1 LELVKRKAAGGAWD
15 CLPEEIMSLNAVKVV
30 ETLEAPLED
39 LHSLRLCNKVTKR
52 VSSSYT
58 VANRFNLEHDY
69 QSTDWNSDEYIQT
82 VDWLQGANNGQ
93 ALFVKGIAD
102 IYTARPGGAALLAQA
117 E

>member
-1 LELVKRKAAGGAWD
+1 LELAKRKAAGGAWD
-15 CLPEEIMSLNAVKVV
+15 CLSEEIMSLIAVKVV

-52 VSSSYT
+52 VSSSNT
-58 VANRFNLEHDY
+58 VANRFNLKHDY

-82 VDWLQGANNGQ
+82 IDWLQGVNNGQ
-93 ALFVKGIAD
+93 ALFFKGIAD